1 MKKEKKQ
8 DKKQEKK
15 QDKPKKKK
23 LSKHDSNA
31 RTFKIV
37 GIVCLAII
45 ILIIAAYVYINS
57 LRNYAYE
64 GVEFT
69 TVQEGKL
76 IFYQTSIPVLVNG
89 NTVVPYNFYLRT
101 VPKQLK
107 KVDFDTLDF
116 QLMENAVM
124 SFEKDFNCDGD
135 AIIAVANLAKLHEVL
150 GIDLIRDEN
159 ATCDSRYT
167 YLRLQEGDKTSI
179 EKIGENCYILNINN
193 CEILKVTERYMLEMF
208 VRYNEATKN
217 K

>member
-1 MKKEKKQ
+1 MKDNKNK
-8 DKKQEKK
+8 DKKQVKK
-15 QDKPKKKK
+15 KEEPKKKR
-23 LSKHDSNA
+23 LSKKDQNA
-31 RTFKIV
+31 KTFKMV
-37 GIVCLAII
+37 GIICLAII

-57 LRNYAYE
+57 LRNSSYQ

-69 TVQEGKL
+69 TMQEGKL

-101 VPKQLK
+101 NPKQLK

-116 QLMENAVM
+116 QLMENAVI

-150 GIDLIRDEN
+150 GISLIRDEN
-159 ATCDSRYT
+159 ATCDSRYS

-208 VRYNEATKN
+208 VQYNN
-217 K
+217 RQ

>member
-1 MKKEKKQ
+1 MKDNKNK
-8 DKKQEKK
+8 DKKQVKK
-15 QDKPKKKK
+15 KEEPKKKR
-23 LSKHDSNA
+23 LSKKDQNA
-31 RTFKIV
+31 KTFKMV
-37 GIVCLAII
+37 GIICLAII

-57 LRNYAYE
+57 LRNSSYQ

-69 TVQEGKL
+69 TMQEGKL

-101 VPKQLK
+101 NPKQLK

-116 QLMENAVM
+116 QLMENAVI

-150 GIDLIRDEN
+150 GISLIRDEN
-159 ATCDSRYT
+159 ATCDSRYS

-179 EKIGENCYILNINN
+179 EKIGENCYILNIND
-193 CEILKVTERYMLEMF
+193 CKILEVTERYMLEMF
-208 VRYNEATKN
+208 VRYNEATK
-217 K
+217 